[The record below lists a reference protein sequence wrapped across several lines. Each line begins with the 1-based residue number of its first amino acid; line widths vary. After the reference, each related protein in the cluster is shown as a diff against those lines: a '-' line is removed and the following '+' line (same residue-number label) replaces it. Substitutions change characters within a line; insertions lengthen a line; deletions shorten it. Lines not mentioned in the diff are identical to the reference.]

1 MSFQLS
7 RYRNFFNSVEDLVMD
22 EWQVENRTKRRQQSS
37 ATSEKDEAAGQ
48 VGDPCLSDGVALD
61 PGFPGDPPSPAVTVT
76 PSHIN
81 AQEKGPSTLQG
92 SSDRISVSGPYPQEI
107 SVIQNSFDWSTSSFS
122 FDHLQYDQ
130 IDNAQNNGMVWN
142 ETGPSSLIT
151 PQTNGPNPTI
161 SVPLLDGTSST
172 QISPQDDTEMAA
184 SFSGLFPGGIGKL
197 SPTMFFATEQ
207 QAAPWIHQLLP
218 KITEPDTMGDQ
229 RFQFIIEQARSQ
241 HVRLNAPTL
250 TDFLSEDPH
259 NILSMGIKEYIEPVR
274 RARRTIEFLGTY
286 WVLYLLLRVSHSPIH
301 LPTRIQFDSWD
312 SIGIDHNQLIDIV
325 ANQSR

>member
-1 MSFQLS
+1 
-7 RYRNFFNSVEDLVMD
+7 MD